1 MKKNILIVLAVILA
15 AALIGE
21 LAYVAYRKAA
31 DKNHQPGESTTDS
44 SAQSTLEPG
53 AVQTTTE
60 NTEAG
65 TTPEVPVETEDEGTE
80 PAETA
85 KPSNPGKP
93 AETTK
98 PAEPTKP
105 AGTEPEETTTESVGN
120 GFGEND
126 LPEIPI

>member
-1 MKKNILIVLAVILA
+1 MKRKILIAIVVILIA
-15 AALIGE
+15 VLISE
-21 LAYVAYRKAA
+21 LVYLGWQRGAEQ
-31 DKNHQPGESTTDS
+31 DPQPGESTTDS

-60 NTEAG
+60 NGEAE

-85 KPSNPGKP
+85 KPSDPEKP

-98 PAEPTKP
+98 PAE
-105 AGTEPEETTTESVGN
+105 TEPEETTKESVDDGL
-120 GFGEND
+120 GEND

>member
-1 MKKNILIVLAVILA
+1 MKRNILIVLAVILV

-21 LAYVAYRKAA
+21 FVYIAYRQATE
-31 DKNHQPGESTTDS
+31 NNPQPGESTADS
-44 SAQSTLEPG
+44 SAQATAEPG

-60 NTEAG
+60 NGEAE
-65 TTPEVPVETEDEGTE
+65 TAPEVPVETEDEGTE

-85 KPSNPGKP
+85 KPSDPEKP

-98 PAEPTKP
+98 PAQ
-105 AGTEPEETTTESVGN
+105 TEPKETTTETVGDDL
-120 GFGEND
+120 GEND

>member
-1 MKKNILIVLAVILA
+1 MKRKILIAIVVILITL
-15 AALIGE
+15 LISE
-21 LAYVAYRKAA
+21 LLYLGWQSGIKQ
-31 DKNHQPGESTTDS
+31 DPQPGESTTNS

-60 NTEAG
+60 NGEAE

-80 PAETA
+80 PAESTE
-85 KPSNPGKP
+85 PSDPEKP

-98 PAEPTKP
+98 PAE
-105 AGTEPEETTTESVGN
+105 TEPKETTKESVGN